1 MQLLRLTHA
10 LSRLASPRACDA
22 LALVLFR
29 ALHDGPARNE
39 AIRARTVRIAAP
51 GQPLSEPRAL
61 SAVLA
66 SLDLGQ
72 SALVL
77 VDGKQ
82 DPPICRVVDLAEEAE
97 REEQARERLKQ
108 QKADQRKRHLDLT
121 ISWVI
126 TEHDLGHKL
135 GRVPE
140 LLARGG
146 SLTLLIW
153 GKSASVTPS
162 PAERRQIVA
171 RLVDRITADDV
182 ARVDGEPVW
191 QGSRTTI
198 RFLGKKA

>member
-1 MQLLRLTHA
+1 MQMLRLTQT
-10 LSRLASPRACDA
+10 LGRLASPRARDA
-22 LALVLFR
+22 LAIVFAR
-29 ALHDGPARNE
+29 ALHDASARNG
-39 AIRARTVRIAAP
+39 AIKARTVRIAAP
-51 GQPLSEPRAL
+51 GQPLSEPRRL

-66 SLDLGQ
+66 SLDLAQ

-82 DPPICRVVDLAEEAE
+82 DPPICRVVDLAEESEKATL
-97 REEQARERLKQ
+97 AREREKQ
-108 QKADQRKRHLDLT
+108 HKADLRKKHLDLT

-153 GKSASVTPS
+153 GKSPSVTPS

-171 RLVDRITADDV
+171 RLVERITADGV
-182 ARVDGEPVW
+182 ARVDGEPLW

-198 RFLGKKA
+198 RFLGKKT